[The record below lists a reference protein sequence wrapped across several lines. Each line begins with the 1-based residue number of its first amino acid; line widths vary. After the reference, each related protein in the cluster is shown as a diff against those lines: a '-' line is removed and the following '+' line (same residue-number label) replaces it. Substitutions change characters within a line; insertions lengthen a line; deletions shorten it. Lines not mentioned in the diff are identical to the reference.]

1 MPAVLEK
8 VISQQT
14 ADFIH
19 TVVKLLTLRM
29 VFLAAAEVQICG
41 MHFPQQWSDAVAVC
55 QITVWITAL
64 HGLLCSLW

>member
-19 TVVKLLTLRM
+19 TVVNLLTLRM

-41 MHFPQQWSDAVAVC
+41 MHFPQQ
-55 QITVWITAL
+55 
-64 HGLLCSLW
+64 